1 MRYKV
6 DHDLH
11 IHSKLSLCSDDPEQS
26 AERILKYAKDYG
38 LDTVCVTDHYWDENI
53 PGAWKWY
60 ARQDTAH
67 IMQNLPLPKADGTRF
82 LFGCECEF
90 TKDMI
95 YTVGEDR
102 AELFDFVIIP
112 TTHMHMTSIV
122 SPDIIKIDDRVK
134 LWIDRLDALLDLP
147 LPFKK
152 VGIAHLTCCLIFRA
166 ERERYLA
173 ILNSIPS
180 RELERL
186 FTKAAARGVG
196 IELNSFDMR
205 YTDAE
210 ASTVLRPYRIAKDC
224 GCKFY
229 LGSDAHHPA
238 DLDAAPEIFER
249 AIKALDLTEA
259 DKFEV

>member
-11 IHSKLSLCSDDPEQS
+11 IHSRLSLCSDDPEQT
-26 AERILKYAKDYG
+26 AERILKYAKEHS
-38 LDTVCVTDHYWDENI
+38 LNTVCVTDHYWDENI

-60 ARQDTAH
+60 ARQDTDH
-67 IMQNLPLPKADGTRF
+67 IKQILPLSGEDGVRF

-95 YTVGEDR
+95 YTVGEDK

-112 TTHMHMTSIV
+112 TTHLHMPGIV
-122 SPDIIKIDDRVK
+122 SPELKRIDDRAA
-134 LWIDRLDALLDLP
+134 LWIKRLDALLDQP

-152 VGIAHLTCCLIFRA
+152 VGIAHLTCHLIFRD

-173 ILNSIPS
+173 ILNAVPS

-196 IELNSFDMR
+196 IELNSSDMSYAPR
-205 YTDAE
+205 EAE
-210 ASTVLRPYRIAKDC
+210 TVLRPYRIAKAC

-238 DLDAAPEIFER
+238 GLDEAPEIFER
-249 AIKALDLTEA
+249 AVTALDLHED
-259 DKFEV
+259 DKFIV